1 LGIDKRHR
9 KELTL
14 DEIRMISENLGHVN
28 YLSISGGEPS
38 LRDDVPNICKIFYE
52 NNDLQSI
59 TYHTN
64 GILSLKIRNQINQI
78 IKYCPELNLKVSV
91 SLDGIGKNHDIIRRR
106 KNCFNNVLKTIE
118 LLKTLKLK
126 SKINNLRIGIN
137 TTYSKFNKNKIEN
150 LHSFVK
156 ERLSLPH
163 NMSFIRGDVR
173 DSSAKD
179 VNVEDY
185 ERIMKSWK
193 NGSDDKLNFHFSIMQ
208 SIDKLRPKIIIQTL
222 RQQKQIL
229 PCKAGSKTLV
239 ISQFGDVYPC
249 EMLNKSF
256 GNVRDYDYNIE
267 KMLFSESGRQIKS
280 FIKEKK
286 CFCTWECVIP
296 LNIIFSI
303 KTYPLLV
310 KEYFSK

>member
-1 LGIDKRHR
+1 
-9 KELTL
+9 
-14 DEIRMISENLGHVN
+14 
-28 YLSISGGEPS
+28 
-38 LRDDVPNICKIFYE
+38 
-52 NNDLQSI
+52 
-59 TYHTN
+59 
-64 GILSLKIRNQINQI
+64 
-78 IKYCPELNLKVSV
+78 
-91 SLDGIGKNHDIIRRR
+91 
-106 KNCFNNVLKTIE
+106 
-118 LLKTLKLK
+118 
-126 SKINNLRIGIN
+126 
-137 TTYSKFNKNKIEN
+137 
-150 LHSFVK
+150 
-156 ERLSLPH
+156 
-163 NMSFIRGDVR
+163 
-173 DSSAKD
+173 
-179 VNVEDY
+179 
-185 ERIMKSWK
+185 MKSWK